1 MATGHDANVSPSEG
15 FVPSSRPITA
25 DEFFA
30 FPSEGKRFELV
41 AGEVTEMAVGVPT
54 QRGTQAA
61 LVRDAPGSRRRMYR
75 GQCARH
81 LDRRQRQ
88 NRRAYAVTFRGALR
102 LRTVDQSPFPRRGP
116 ENVRQIRLRP
126 HQ

>member
-1 MATGHDANVSPSEG
+1 MATGHDANVSPSKG

-75 GQCARH
+75 GGNVLAISIGVNART
-81 LDRRQRQ
+81 
-88 NRRAYAVTFRGALR
+88 AA
-102 LRTVDQSPFPRRGP
+102 RTP
-116 ENVRQIRLRP
+116 
-126 HQ
+126 